1 MNLKDKI
8 VVISGGNKGLG
19 KETAKLFTKSGCKV
33 LICSR
38 KKPVNDN
45 PENKWYYK
53 WKQVDISKNDEV
65 QDFINWIK
73 KEYGKIDILIN
84 NAGFVGE
91 LKPLEKITIEEL
103 EEYININFI
112 GTFLMTKH
120 LLPII
125 QQSNETWLINISSQ
139 AGKKPVPNLSIYS
152 ATKSAIIS
160 MTQALSKESENTN
173 LNCITICPAGI
184 NTYMREKLFGKKDS
198 LNQQSPQ
205 SIAILIKQIVENII
219 PIQNGSV
226 ILIKEGKIQNIE
238 ISPNR

>member
-8 VVISGGNKGLG
+8 VVISGGSKGLG

-38 KKPVNDN
+38 KKPANDS

-91 LKPLEKITIEEL
+91 LKPLEKITLEEL

-184 NTYMREKLFGKKDS
+184 NTHMREKLFGKKDS